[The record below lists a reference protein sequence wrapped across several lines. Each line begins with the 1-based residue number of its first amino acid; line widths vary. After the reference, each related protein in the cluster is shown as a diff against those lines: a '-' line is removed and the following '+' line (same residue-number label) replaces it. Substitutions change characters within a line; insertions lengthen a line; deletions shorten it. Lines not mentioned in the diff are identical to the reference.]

1 MSHVL
6 AKDLRDAVLQAAM
19 EGNLTERLPSDSS
32 VLDLISAIAKEK
44 ESLIKQGKVE
54 KAKKL
59 PAILEDDIP
68 FEIPETWTWERWGN
82 LSNSIQYGANA
93 GAQASGNAKLVRI
106 SDIQGNKVVWST
118 VPFCTVN
125 DKEIEAYL
133 LNENDIL
140 FARTGGTVGKSVIV
154 HGIPNDGNKYIFAG
168 YLIRSNYSSKINFR
182 YLKYFM
188 ESQLY
193 WNQLREGTIG
203 SAQPNCNGKTLSKMM
218 IPLPPVEEQAR
229 IVARLDELM
238 AKIDGYEKIENELT
252 VLHKKFPT
260 DMKAAILQAAMQG
273 KLTEQLANDENV
285 NEYYS
290 NIQAH
295 RTQLIKEKVL
305 KKENCLKE
313 PIKDIPFDIPET
325 WMWCHLGDCI
335 QLISGADLTPDEYND
350 KQHGIVYLTGA
361 SNIENGR
368 IIINRWTETPR
379 NIAKKGDLLLTCKG
393 TVGKTCFLKIDE
405 VHIARQI
412 MAIRAIDINPQY
424 MAAFITYYVGKLQ
437 SMAKS
442 MIPGIE
448 RANVLTAV
456 FPLPPIEEQQ
466 RIVEKLDQLLPLCD
480 QLEQMAA

>member
-1 MSHVL
+1 MPHVL
-6 AKDLRDAVLQAAM
+6 ANDLRKSVLQAAFS
-19 EGNLTERLPSDSS
+19 GTLTERSS
-32 VLDLISAIAKEK
+32 LDTPISITLKNAAKEAEALK
-44 ESLIKQGKVE
+44 IKH
-54 KAKKL
+54 AKTSDNTDF
-59 PAILEDDIP
+59 PFDIP
-68 FEIPETWTWERWGN
+68 EEWAWCN
-82 LSNSIQYGANA
+82 LPDIGFSGLGKTLNGAKDKGEEKPYLCSINVYWA
-93 GAQASGNAKLVRI
+93 GVDLTTVKVARFSS
-106 SDIQGNKVVWST
+106 SDIKKYRLKKGDLLTCEGGDVGRTIVWESDQEMYYQNALHR
-118 VPFCTVN
+118 VRF
-125 DKEIEAYL
+125 
-133 LNENDIL
+133 
-140 FARTGGTVGKSVIV
+140 FA
-154 HGIPNDGNKYIFAG
+154 NNNQY
-168 YLIRSNYSSKINFR
+168 YFR
-182 YLKYFM
+182 YLLMFYKLSGLLDNVSKGM
-188 ESQLY
+188 
-193 WNQLREGTIG
+193 TIKHFVQG
-203 SAQPNCNGKTLSKMM
+203 ALNNLP
-218 IPLPPVEEQAR
+218 IPLPPIEEQSR

-238 AKIDGYEKIENELT
+238 TKIDEYEKIESELT
-252 VLHKKFPT
+252 ALHKKFPT

>member
-1 MSHVL
+1 MPHVL
-6 AKDLRDAVLQAAM
+6 ANDLRKSVLQAAFS
-19 EGNLTERLPSDSS
+19 GTLTERSS
-32 VLDLISAIAKEK
+32 LDTPISITLKNAAKEAEALK
-44 ESLIKQGKVE
+44 IKH
-54 KAKKL
+54 AKTSDNTDF
-59 PAILEDDIP
+59 PFDIP
-68 FEIPETWTWERWGN
+68 EEWAWCN
-82 LSNSIQYGANA
+82 LPDIGFSGLGKTLNGAKDKGEEKPYLCSINVYWA
-93 GAQASGNAKLVRI
+93 GVDLTTVKVARFSS
-106 SDIQGNKVVWST
+106 SDIKKYRLKKGDLLTCEGGDVGRTIVWESDQEMYYQNALHR
-118 VPFCTVN
+118 VRF
-125 DKEIEAYL
+125 
-133 LNENDIL
+133 
-140 FARTGGTVGKSVIV
+140 FA
-154 HGIPNDGNKYIFAG
+154 NNNQY
-168 YLIRSNYSSKINFR
+168 YFR
-182 YLKYFM
+182 YLLMFYKLSGLLDNVSKGM
-188 ESQLY
+188 
-193 WNQLREGTIG
+193 TIKHFVQG
-203 SAQPNCNGKTLSKMM
+203 ALNNLP
-218 IPLPPVEEQAR
+218 IPLPPIEEQSR

-238 AKIDGYEKIENELT
+238 TKIDEYEKIENELT
-252 VLHKKFPT
+252 ALHKKFPT

-273 KLTEQLANDENV
+273 KLSEQLSSDENV

-335 QLISGADLTPDEYND
+335 QLISGADLTSDEYND

-379 NIAKKGDLLLTCKG
+379 SIAKKGDLLLTCKG
-393 TVGKTCFLKIDE
+393 TVGKTCFLEIDE
-405 VHIARQI
+405 AHIARQI

-424 MAAFITYYVGKLQ
+424 MAAFIAYYVGKLQ

-480 QLEQMAA
+480 QLADMAS